1 MEVVAK
7 RDCNWTVKGKTY
19 ELEKGKKYKF
29 PATIKAVVE
38 ASGLFEVSTSSNSSE
53 D

>member
-1 MEVVAK
+1 MEVVAL
-7 RDCNWTVKGKTY
+7 RDCNWTCKKKTY

-29 PATIKAVVE
+29 PATLRPFIV
-38 ASGLFEVSTSSNSSE
+38 ASGLFEITNTVE